1 MPIEQLL
8 ETLTKAWNDQDVDT
22 ILSLFADDGAY
33 HEPTGPA
40 TLGNTHVGHDAIRQ
54 ALEKSFAAFS
64 DGTIVPTAPAV
75 ITENNAVSEW
85 NFEFSAQAGRKL
97 SVHGV
102 DVFTFQN
109 GKIKHKNAFLKQY
122 VAAA

>member
-1 MPIEQLL
+1 MPIGQLL

-33 HEPTGPA
+33 HEPTGPE

-54 ALEKSFAAFS
+54 ALEKSFTAFS

-85 NFEFSAQAGRKL
+85 NFEFSAKAGRKL